1 MARVQV
7 LLAAVLFGTTGTA
20 QALGPGAASP
30 LSLGAGRIV
39 LGGALLA
46 LVAVAAGARSVP
58 RPLGLVAL
66 AGAGVALYQL
76 AFFAALELTG
86 VAVGTVVAIGSGP
99 VVAGGLERLVEGVRP
114 GRRWAA
120 ATALACAGVALLALA
135 GAPGAAASPAGVALA
150 LGAGAGYAAYAVVAK
165 RLLRAGHAPAGVM
178 GAAFGGGALLL
189 LPVLALT
196 DTAWLATGEGAVV
209 VLYLGVVPTALAYV
223 LFARGLR
230 RLSAAETTTLVLAEP
245 VTAALLGT
253 LALGERLGPGA
264 ALGGGLVLA
273 GLVALAAPARP
284 ARARAPRPEAAG

>member
-1 MARVQV
+1 
-7 LLAAVLFGTTGTA
+7 
-20 QALGPGAASP
+20 
-30 LSLGAGRIV
+30 
-39 LGGALLA
+39 
-46 LVAVAAGARSVP
+46 
-58 RPLGLVAL
+58 
-66 AGAGVALYQL
+66 
-76 AFFAALELTG
+76 
-86 VAVGTVVAIGSGP
+86 
-99 VVAGGLERLVEGVRP
+99 VRA

-120 ATALACAGVALLALA
+120 STALAGAGVALLALA

-150 LGAGAGYAAYAVVAK
+150 LGAGAGYATYAVVAK

-196 DTAWLATGEGAVV
+196 DTAWLATGEGAAV

-223 LFARGLR
+223 LFACGLR

-253 LALGERLGPGA
+253 LVLGERLGPGA
-264 ALGGGLVLA
+264 ALGGALVLA